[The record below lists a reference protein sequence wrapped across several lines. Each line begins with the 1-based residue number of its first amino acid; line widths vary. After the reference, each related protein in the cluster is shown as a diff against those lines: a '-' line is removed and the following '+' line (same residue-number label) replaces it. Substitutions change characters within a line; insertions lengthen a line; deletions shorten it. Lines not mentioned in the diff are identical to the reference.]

1 MPMSSSRTFVRA
13 FFSFLYDS
21 LFAFRLTFLSRT
33 LNRASCC
40 SSVCASVPHTHR
52 TGAWTAR
59 TGGLSPTLLVPLVM
73 WVSDVAHAQD
83 MPLSVSKAPT
93 PVPAALRSAAST
105 PDSETLTAPGVHLT
119 LGKSQ
124 VLALPETATRLSIG
138 NPEVADVLM
147 INPREVYLLGKK
159 PGTTNLFVW
168 SANGKTTLRNVE
180 VQVDVESLN
189 QRLRQLVPE
198 ADTVQV
204 QALAEHVV
212 LSGQIADAMKAQRLV
227 QLSEAFNGGR
237 KVVNLLRVMG
247 GQQVMLEVKVAE
259 VSKTLLEQ
267 LGVNMDVARTAGGTS
282 IQLLSQLLS
291 TGSSSLSF
299 TRPDGRTNVTVTAD
313 MKRGLVKV
321 LAEPTITAISGQEG
335 SFLAGGKIF
344 IPVPQSSSSGGTVIT
359 LEEKE
364 FGVGLRFFPTVLE
377 DGVIN
382 LRVTPEVSELSQI
395 GTTIT
400 GLTGQTSLLPS
411 ITTRRAST
419 TVQLRDGESFA
430 IGGLIKSNVSQTVKS
445 VPLLGDIPILGP
457 LFRSTAFQTEK
468 SELLFVVTPRLAKPM
483 STLQALPTDAYK
495 PPSRIERVM
504 EGRLEARDT
513 PTTGD
518 SHD

>member
-1 MPMSSSRTFVRA
+1 MHVFSLRTPSSPRLSRHRPLLV
-13 FFSFLYDS
+13 SLLS
-21 LFAFRLTFLSRT
+21 LFMWHCGDIVAQE
-33 LNRASCC
+33 
-40 SSVCASVPHTHR
+40 
-52 TGAWTAR
+52 
-59 TGGLSPTLLVPLVM
+59 SPLAAV
-73 WVSDVAHAQD
+73 
-83 MPLSVSKAPT
+83 K
-93 PVPAALRSAAST
+93 VPAPPAVPTRPAPPAT
-105 PDSETLTAPGVHLT
+105 DSDTVTAPGVHLT
-119 LGKSQ
+119 MGKSQ
-124 VLALPETATRLSIG
+124 VLKLPETATRLSIG
-138 NPEVADVLM
+138 NPDVADVMM

-168 SANGKTTLRNVE
+168 TPSGKTTLRNIE
-180 VQVDVESLN
+180 VQVDVDALH
-189 QRLRQLVPE
+189 QRLRHLVPNAE
-198 ADTVQV
+198 SVQV
-204 QALAEHVV
+204 EALADHVV
-212 LSGQIADAMKAQRLV
+212 LSGQVGDAMKAQRLV
-227 QLSEAFNGGR
+227 HLSEAFNGGR
-237 KVVNLLRVMG
+237 KVVNLMRVLG

-267 LGVNMDVARTAGGTS
+267 LGVNMDVTRTAGGTS
-282 IQLLSQLLS
+282 INLLSQLLTS
-291 TGSSSLSF
+291 GSSSLSF
-299 TRPDGRTNVTVTAD
+299 VRADGRTNVTVTAD

-321 LAEPTITAISGQEG
+321 LAEPTITAISGREG

-344 IPVPQSSSSGGTVIT
+344 IPVPQSSTVGGTVIT

-382 LRVTPEVSELSQI
+382 LRVTPEVSELSQV

-483 STLQALPTDAYK
+483 NTVQALPTDAYK
-495 PPSRIERVM
+495 PPSSVERFM
-504 EGRLEARDT
+504 EGRLEARDDKT
-513 PTTGD
+513 TPTAPPTTGD

>member
-1 MPMSSSRTFVRA
+1 
-13 FFSFLYDS
+13 
-21 LFAFRLTFLSRT
+21 
-33 LNRASCC
+33 
-40 SSVCASVPHTHR
+40 
-52 TGAWTAR
+52 
-59 TGGLSPTLLVPLVM
+59 
-73 WVSDVAHAQD
+73 
-83 MPLSVSKAPT
+83 
-93 PVPAALRSAAST
+93 
-105 PDSETLTAPGVHLT
+105 
-119 LGKSQ
+119 
-124 VLALPETATRLSIG
+124 
-138 NPEVADVLM
+138 
-147 INPREVYLLGKK
+147 
-159 PGTTNLFVW
+159 
-168 SANGKTTLRNVE
+168 
-180 VQVDVESLN
+180 
-189 QRLRQLVPE
+189 
-198 ADTVQV
+198 
-204 QALAEHVV
+204 
-212 LSGQIADAMKAQRLV
+212 
-227 QLSEAFNGGR
+227 
-237 KVVNLLRVMG
+237 
-247 GQQVMLEVKVAE
+247 
-259 VSKTLLEQ
+259 
-267 LGVNMDVARTAGGTS
+267 
-282 IQLLSQLLS
+282 LSQLLS

-382 LRVTPEVSELSQI
+382 LRVTPEVSELSQV

>member
-1 MPMSSSRTFVRA
+1 MPMSPFRTPTQTRILA
-13 FFSFLYDS
+13 PAWL
-21 LFAFRLTFLSRT
+21 LPLAMWLS
-33 LNRASCC
+33 
-40 SSVCASVPHTHR
+40 
-52 TGAWTAR
+52 G
-59 TGGLSPTLLVPLVM
+59 
-73 WVSDVAHAQD
+73 VAHAQD
-83 MPLSVSKAPT
+83 VQLSAIKAPT
-93 PVPAALRSAAST
+93 PVPNTARGTAAT
-105 PDSETLTAPGVHLT
+105 PDSEIITAPGVHLT

-124 VLALPETATRLSIG
+124 VLTLPETATRLSIG
-138 NPEVADVLM
+138 NPDVADVLM

-168 SANGKTTLRNVE
+168 TAHGKTTLRDVE
-180 VQVDVESLN
+180 VQVDVQSLH
-189 QRLRQLVPE
+189 QRLRHLVPDAE
-198 ADTVQV
+198 TVQV
-204 QALAEHVV
+204 QALADHVV
-212 LSGQIADAMKAQRLV
+212 LSGQIGDAMKAQRLV

-267 LGVNMDVARTAGGTS
+267 LGVNMDVTRTAGGTS
-282 IQLLSQLLS
+282 IQLLSQVLLP
-291 TGSSSLSF
+291 GSSSLNF
-299 TRPDGRTNVTVTAD
+299 TRADGRTNVTVTAD

-344 IPVPQSSSSGGTVIT
+344 IPVPQSSTSGGTVIT

-382 LRVTPEVSELSQI
+382 LRVTPEVSELSQV

-483 STLQALPTDAYK
+483 STLTALPTDAYK
-495 PPSRIERVM
+495 PPSRVERVM

-513 PTTGD
+513 PESGE
-518 SHD
+518 SQ